1 MMTQI
6 DEVAGEGGVRADN
19 RHTKPWDM
27 GLATPGRGVSNS
39 AAQGASQLG
48 KNLNEYA
55 EVVDGVGP
63 HLRAGCHGGQDLQV
77 HARSVSRC

>member
-1 MMTQI
+1 MRVMVSINIFRVSICQASRFAEWLAT
-6 DEVAGEGGVRADN
+6 DGGVVEVA
-19 RHTKPWDM
+19 
-27 GLATPGRGVSNS
+27 
-39 AAQGASQLG
+39 ASQLE
-48 KNLNEYA
+48 KILNEYA